1 MTDIFVSYS
10 RKDEAFG
17 RKLHSRLTG
26 MKRNVWMDWEDIP
39 FSSDW
44 WTEIKRGIETSD
56 NFLIILTPDFVS
68 SPVCMLEV
76 DYARQNNKRI
86 LIISHNFKEA
96 SSGNS
101 SILLQRT
108 KESDVIQG
116 LLGDRDIVI
125 ISRENWRSIGHV
137 HWLFFN
143 DDKTFEVDFRNL
155 IDTLDTDLEHVRSH
169 TTLQVRALDWFE
181 NDRNWSFLL
190 TGVQID
196 QAELWLK
203 TAIDEAKEPQP
214 TALHSEFIK
223 ASRSQ
228 QDEQEQSVLKMQNR
242 AKRLRQAAIIAGVIA
257 AIILIFGIGI
267 TFWAEGQARTANEKV
282 SNANDLLASVGETL
296 TPIGATLESAE
307 IAKEEAQLLAN
318 NAGTQVIDANNALDS
333 ANETLNN
340 VAVTLTQSSN
350 EQIRA
355 IALVETANSDS
366 IAAQAQLDDANAR
379 IEVANTDV
387 ASADNL
393 VLEANATLNGAST
406 ESAAQLAT
414 ATVQIATVS
423 AQLQDGLIQIE
434 EANANLTQVVP
445 TLTQA
450 SELVNDASIQV
461 AEAEAQV
468 LGAETQVAEAEVQI
482 EEANEILTQVVP
494 TLTQAGDLVISAST
508 QVVSAET
515 QVARANSRI
524 ATADVQNQNLQA
536 TAITIQRIAEENRI
550 QAQSQSLIVNAEQ
563 ATQNGDIDLALAL
576 LLESYELND
585 DLPQTRRL
593 LNNIAYTSARFILPD
608 ASFVTFSSDSRKV
621 AYGDGNDIVIL
632 DISSRDEIA
641 RLEGHSDT
649 VVAGDFN
656 FEDDLFVSGSRD
668 SNVLVW
674 DTSTWE
680 IVRTLSD
687 YGVPISDVSFDN
699 QGNRIGAVG
708 DKSEI
713 VAWNLQNN
721 YSVTVIPLNN
731 PDTVLTEFYFL
742 GDGSRVLAFGREGLD
757 QVQYRVNLTNRQFA
771 RDLDGI
777 YTTINPAYDVN
788 AGDTPVWG
796 MIETEPYLTVYQI
809 VRQDQ
814 YPFGTGFNW
823 ITGEDSVGVRA
834 FDSTGSNVIVALL
847 NQREATNDLVLFNI
861 GQRERSSGLEFE
873 GAGTERV
880 TALAYSPDG
889 RTILSGFGRYLI
901 LWDTQTGRE
910 LRRFGTH
917 LDDIIEISY
926 SLDSNHAITQSRDG
940 SYRVWDVSFSDPAV
954 IGQISVP
961 NSTGEFITNPGLSPD
976 ASEIYFRIANDVY
989 RFDARKLTQNQLP
1002 FSYFGLQDVFY
1013 SRANPY
1019 LITTAED
1026 SATSDPIARM
1036 WDASSDTPILW
1047 NNNIGG
1053 GEGETID
1060 PIGAFSSDGQQLAL
1074 SMSRF
1079 VRVYDMSNSIYN
1091 PSSPTLFDRN
1101 GMEIGALVFSP
1112 DGQYLYI
1119 AANQLEGEESYA
1131 IVRWNIVNAEQE
1143 IFPIPHIRPITSMDI
1158 SDDGLQI
1165 ITASVDQTVVLF
1177 DLENQTILRRMV
1189 GHQASV
1195 NEVYFGLD
1203 DEVALS
1209 ASDDGSLILW
1219 DLETGQSIR
1228 RFVTGNPISGLYL
1241 SNDGK
1246 TAVSTEGTDFVTIW
1260 RIETLDDVIDWVED
1274 NRAIL
1279 PLTDE
1284 ECQQFEVDCE
1294 EGEKEDDSD

>member
-814 YPFGTGFNW
+814 YPFGTGFRK
-823 ITGEDSVGVRA
+823 SVV
-834 FDSTGSNVIVALL
+834 
-847 NQREATNDLVLFNI
+847 
-861 GQRERSSGLEFE
+861 
-873 GAGTERV
+873 
-880 TALAYSPDG
+880 
-889 RTILSGFGRYLI
+889 
-901 LWDTQTGRE
+901 
-910 LRRFGTH
+910 
-917 LDDIIEISY
+917 
-926 SLDSNHAITQSRDG
+926 
-940 SYRVWDVSFSDPAV
+940 
-954 IGQISVP
+954 
-961 NSTGEFITNPGLSPD
+961 
-976 ASEIYFRIANDVY
+976 
-989 RFDARKLTQNQLP
+989 
-1002 FSYFGLQDVFY
+1002 
-1013 SRANPY
+1013 
-1019 LITTAED
+1019 
-1026 SATSDPIARM
+1026 
-1036 WDASSDTPILW
+1036 
-1047 NNNIGG
+1047 
-1053 GEGETID
+1053 
-1060 PIGAFSSDGQQLAL
+1060 
-1074 SMSRF
+1074 
-1079 VRVYDMSNSIYN
+1079 
-1091 PSSPTLFDRN
+1091 
-1101 GMEIGALVFSP
+1101 
-1112 DGQYLYI
+1112 
-1119 AANQLEGEESYA
+1119 
-1131 IVRWNIVNAEQE
+1131 
-1143 IFPIPHIRPITSMDI
+1143 
-1158 SDDGLQI
+1158 
-1165 ITASVDQTVVLF
+1165 
-1177 DLENQTILRRMV
+1177 
-1189 GHQASV
+1189 
-1195 NEVYFGLD
+1195 
-1203 DEVALS
+1203 
-1209 ASDDGSLILW
+1209 
-1219 DLETGQSIR
+1219 
-1228 RFVTGNPISGLYL
+1228 
-1241 SNDGK
+1241 
-1246 TAVSTEGTDFVTIW
+1246 
-1260 RIETLDDVIDWVED
+1260 
-1274 NRAIL
+1274 
-1279 PLTDE
+1279 
-1284 ECQQFEVDCE
+1284 
-1294 EGEKEDDSD
+1294 

>member
-1 MTDIFVSYS
+1 MADIFVSYS
-10 RKDEAFG
+10 RQNEVFG

-39 FSSDW
+39 FNSDW
-44 WTEIKRGIETSD
+44 WEEIKRGIETSD
-56 NFLIILTPDFVS
+56 NFLIILTTDFIS

-76 DYARQNNKRI
+76 DYARKNNKRI
-86 LIISHNFKEA
+86 LIIAQNFNET
-96 SSGNS
+96 GNNS
-101 SILLQRT
+101 SLLLQRT
-108 KESDVIQG
+108 KESETIQR
-116 LLGDRDIVI
+116 LLGDRDIVT

-137 HWLFFN
+137 NWLFFN
-143 DDKTFEVDFRNL
+143 DDHTFEVDFRNL
-155 IDTLDTDLEHVRSH
+155 IETLDTDLEHVRSH
-169 TTLQVRALDWFE
+169 TALQVRALDWFE
-181 NDRNWSFLL
+181 NDKNWSFLL

-196 QAELWLK
+196 QAELWLE
-203 TAIDEAKEPQP
+203 TAVDEAKEPQP
-214 TALHSEFIK
+214 TVLHSEFIK

-228 QDEQEQSVLKMQNR
+228 QDEQEKSIEEMQTR
-242 AKRLRQAAIIAGVIA
+242 AKRFRQASIIAGVIA
-257 AIILIFGIGI
+257 TIMVVVGISLTIFTGKLASDANNKQAIA
-267 TFWAEGQARTANEKV
+267 AEQVNTANAQAEQAGETLTSIPPTFEAIQQNIDTNNTQV
-282 SNANDLLASVGETL
+282 AAVGETL

-307 IAKEEAQLLAN
+307 IERIQAQSLADEAQ
-318 NAGTQVIDANNALDS
+318 TQVVIADIALNS
-333 ANETLNN
+333 ANAMLTP
-340 VAVTLTQSSN
+340 VAITLTQSAN
-350 EQIRA
+350 EQTTA
-355 IALVETANSDS
+355 IALVSTANADS
-366 IAAQAQLDDANAR
+366 MTAEAQLADANAQ
-379 IEVANTDV
+379 IVIAGTGIAN
-387 ASADNL
+387 ADNL
-393 VLEANATLNGAST
+393 VTDANLALSEANATLSPIAPTLTQASIQIGSANEAST

-414 ATVQIATVS
+414 AAVQIEEVS
-423 AQLQDGLIQIE
+423 TDVALGLIQVE
-434 EANANLTQVVP
+434 EAHLTLAGVVP
-445 TLTQA
+445 TLTR
-450 SELVNDASIQV
+450 
-461 AEAEAQV
+461 
-468 LGAETQVAEAEVQI
+468 
-482 EEANEILTQVVP
+482 
-494 TLTQAGDLVISAST
+494 AGDLVISAGT

-515 QVARANSRI
+515 QVAGANSRI

-536 TAITIQRIAEENRI
+536 TAISIQRVAEENRI

-563 ATQNGDIDLALAL
+563 AAVNGDIDLALAL

-593 LNNIAYTSARFILPD
+593 LNNIAYTSARFILHD
-608 ASFVTFSSDSRKV
+608 VSFVTFSSNSKKV

-632 DISSRDEIA
+632 DISSRAEIA
-641 RLEGHSDT
+641 RLQGHSDT

-680 IVRTLSD
+680 IVRTLPE
-687 YGVPISDVSFDN
+687 YGVPITDVSFDN
-699 QGNRIGAVG
+699 QGYRIGAVG
-708 DKSEI
+708 DKSEV

-777 YTTINPAYDVN
+777 YTTINPAYDAN

-796 MIETEPYLTVYQI
+796 MIETESYLTVYQV

-823 ITGEDSVGVRA
+823 IIGEDSADVRA

-847 NQREATNDLVLFNI
+847 NQREATNDLVLFNV

-954 IGQISVP
+954 IGQVSVP
-961 NSTGEFITNPGLSPD
+961 NSTREFVRNPGLSPD
-976 ASEIYFRIANDVY
+976 ASEVYFSIANNVY
-989 RFDARKLTQNQLP
+989 RFDAKKMNQNYIP

-1013 SRANPY
+1013 SRANSY

-1036 WDASSDTPILW
+1036 WDGSSDQAILW
-1047 NNNIGG
+1047 NDNIGG

-1060 PIGAFSSDGQQLAL
+1060 PIGTFSSDGQQVAL
-1074 SMSRF
+1074 SMSQF
-1079 VRVYDMSNSIYN
+1079 VRVYDISSIYT
-1091 PSSPTLFDRN
+1091 PDTIVRLDRS
-1101 GMEIGALVFSP
+1101 GMEIGALIFSP
-1112 DGQYLYI
+1112 DSQFLY
-1119 AANQLEGEESYA
+1119 AAINQLDGDEFYA
-1131 IVRWNIVNAEQE
+1131 IIRWNIVNAEQV
-1143 IFPIPHIRPITSMDI
+1143 IFPIPHIRSITSMDI

-1165 ITASVDQTVVLF
+1165 ITASVDQTLVLF
-1177 DLENQTILRRMV
+1177 DLENQTIQRRMV

-1195 NEVYFGLD
+1195 NEVYFGRG

-1246 TAVSTEGTDFVTIW
+1246 TAVSTEGTDFLTIW
-1260 RIETLDDVIDWVED
+1260 QIETLDDVVDWVED

-1284 ECQQFEVDCE
+1284 ECQQFEVDCD
-1294 EGEKEDDSD
+1294 G